1 MHTSRRRFLGTTAA
15 LAAGGF
21 PGIVRAQAGKAVSIG
36 YVPST
41 LFAPLFVAQERGYL
55 RDANIN
61 ATLSP
66 IVAGSD
72 AMALV
77 GQGLVDCV
85 AAGLSAAFFNAVNR
99 GLSLKFVAS
108 TGYQP
113 GTGHPTALM
122 MREDLYAAGARDAG
136 TLRGKKIGWL
146 GNGGATS
153 GYYVALILRKF
164 GMTMKDIDAV
174 NIAAPDQQVALERK
188 AVDAVFTSAPFTAL
202 FEQRKLARIVGNAPA
217 GISGTGVFF
226 GPPLLEH
233 ADIAHAVMRALRHGA
248 ADVAGHGYYDPENVA
263 AMAKYTSQPVD
274 LIRTADRYD
283 FKPDLRVD
291 LGTIQD
297 MQTEFIHQGLLA
309 YKSPINEALLVSHF

>member
-1 MHTSRRRFLGTTAA
+1 LTTSRRRWLGTAA
-15 LAAGGF
+15 VFACGF
-21 PGIVRAQAGKAVSIG
+21 PGIVRAQSGKALTIG

-55 RDANIN
+55 RDSNIN

-72 AMALV
+72 SMALV
-77 GQGLVDCV
+77 GQGLVDCC

-99 GLSLKFVAS
+99 GLALKFVAS

-113 GTGHPTALM
+113 SKGHPTALM
-122 MREDLYAAGARDAG
+122 MREDLYDAGAHDAG
-136 TLRGKKIGWL
+136 ALRGKKIGWL

-153 GYYVALILRKF
+153 GYYVAVILRKF

-174 NIAAPDQQVALERK
+174 NIAAPDQEVALERK
-188 AVDAVFTSAPFTAL
+188 AVDALFASAPFTRL
-202 FEQRKLARIVGNAPA
+202 FEQKKLARIVGNVPA
-217 GISGTGVFF
+217 GISGTGIFF
-226 GPPLLEH
+226 GPSLLDHPE
-233 ADIAHAVMRALRHGA
+233 IAHAVMRGLRRGA
-248 ADVAGHGYYDPENVA
+248 ADVAGSGYFDPDNVA
-263 AMAKYTSQPVD
+263 AMAKYTNQPQD
-274 LIRTADRYD
+274 LIRSADRYD

-291 LGTIQD
+291 LGTIED
-297 MQTEFIHQGLLA
+297 MQKEFIREGLLA